1 MMNTM
6 TIYTKPIAKFL
17 EPEGMQRT
25 QYALIEHKE
34 ETGMSDEQI
43 LRDIDRVLLQSNVK
57 VYTPLRGDVGGFQEQ
72 ILHAEMQGT
81 RRSLT
86 NFRKLDEHGKLR
98 FVPRD
103 PMRVLIIEM
112 YLVAYYHL
120 EKLKRSKLK
129 NQSIVLQHRFQ
140 QPDA

>member
-1 MMNTM
+1 MMNTI
-6 TIYTKPIAKFL
+6 TIYTKAIRKFL
-17 EPEGMQRT
+17 EPEGMQRV

-34 ETGMSDEQI
+34 ETGMSDELI

-57 VYTPLRGDVGGFQEQ
+57 VYTPLRGDIGGFQEQ
-72 ILHAEMQGT
+72 ILCAEMQGT

-86 NFRKLDEHGKLR
+86 NFRKLDERGKLR
-98 FVPRD
+98 YAPRD
-103 PMRVLIIEM
+103 PIRVLIIEM

-120 EKLKRSKLK
+120 EELKYKKLK
-129 NQSIVLQHRFQ
+129 NKSIVLQHRFQ